1 MMKKVQKLML
11 VTVAVFTFIFLGS
24 VSAVTPDS
32 GSSFQA
38 ETAPSLSPAP
48 AVNPTAL
55 VDANSQFAFAIF
67 KQINRTEADKNVF
80 ISPLSISTA
89 LAMLYQGA
97 DNDTKDEI
105 AQTLNYSEIEITK
118 LNSDYRSLLNHLKNG
133 DSFVEL
139 NIGNSVWYDDGFH
152 VKPDFLKTNQ
162 EAFDAEIKGLDFTK
176 ADAADTINLWISNVT
191 QGMID
196 KMVDPPLTGVMYLI
210 NAIYFKGA
218 WTNPFDPNLTQK
230 STFKTESGKTNP
242 VDMMY
247 SNTAAD
253 FGKGTDY
260 SAIRLPYGKQ
270 QISMYCVLPA
280 EGLAIDNFIS
290 GLTVDKFNEI
300 KRSLSA
306 RSFFDVKLPK
316 FKMAYGAKSLK
327 TVLNRLGMNKAFN
340 FGQAD
345 FSGISNEPLWVDD
358 VLHKAVIDV
367 NEEGTTAAATTII
380 IMPTATM
387 DRFLANRPFLFFIVD
402 DATGSI
408 LFMGKAADLAEY

>member
-24 VSAVTPDS
+24 VSAAAPAS
-32 GSSFQA
+32 GGSVQA
-38 ETAPSLSPAP
+38 ETASSLSPAP
-48 AVNPTAL
+48 AANPTAL

-67 KQINRTEADKNVF
+67 KQINSTEAGKNVL

-97 DNDTKDEI
+97 GNDTKDEI

-118 LNSDYRSLLNHLKNG
+118 LNSDYQSLLNHLKNG

-139 NIGNSVWYDDGFH
+139 NIGNSVWYDDAFH

-230 STFKTESGKTNP
+230 SIFKTESGQTNT
-242 VDMMY
+242 VDMMH
-247 SNTAAD
+247 SNTAAE

-280 EGLAIDNFIS
+280 EGLAIDSFIS

-306 RSFFDVKLPK
+306 RTFFDVRLPK
-316 FKMAYGAKSLK
+316 LKMAYGAKSLK
-327 TVLNRLGMNKAFN
+327 TVLNRLGMDKAFN

-367 NEEGTTAAATTII
+367 NEEGTVAAATTII

-387 DRFLANRPFLFFIVD
+387 DSFLANRPFLFFIVD